1 MKRDY
6 ILIVGG
12 LIPLLFSIF
21 VLNFFLKDDRKDL
34 FESAKLLDTN
44 SIQTLA
50 VGEMVKFSGNLSER
64 NPRVKDEYVLAVKEV
79 LKKGQN
85 GKRSE
90 WVKEELYLQP
100 VQIKVDGV
108 PDIEVSVAN
117 DYLPCGDAVKISDS
131 IPKKSR
137 VLGILSGV
145 SISAVGKI
153 TALNPIKVETA
164 HSLCTGTIANYEEY
178 LNKKWLGYLFIL
190 LCISIPSLAV
200 MYLGFFRAGK
210 EKSVV

>member
-6 ILIVGG
+6 ILIIGG

-34 FESAKLLDTN
+34 FDSAKLLEVNSFANFKTN
-44 SIQTLA
+44 DF
-50 VGEMVKFSGNLSER
+50 VKFSGILSEK
-64 NPRVKDEYVLAVKEV
+64 NPKVKDEYVLAVKEV
-79 LKKGQN
+79 FRKGQN

-90 WVKEELYLQP
+90 WIKEELYLQP
-100 VQIKVDGV
+100 VLVKVENV
-108 PDIEVSVAN
+108 PEFEVSVAS

-137 VLGILSGV
+137 VLGIPAGV
-145 SISAVGKI
+145 SVSAVGKI
-153 TALNPIKVETA
+153 TAINPLKIQTA
-164 HSLCTGTIANYEEY
+164 HSLCTGTIENYQDY

-190 LCISIPSLAV
+190 LCISIPSLGV
-200 MYLGFFRAGK
+200 IYLGLFRAGK
-210 EKSVV
+210 EKPIQ